1 MLVMGEPS
9 GKSPLV
15 RVSKPNNN
23 NNNKYEIIA
32 ELKGHRYGIKLL
44 AILGD
49 FIISIGDENDKG
61 MFIWDSS

>member
-1 MLVMGEPS
+1 MGEPS

-15 RVSKPNNN
+15 RVSKP